1 MRGEGREREKERRAE
16 EREREEREKKKETRE
31 KERRGRGRERERED
45 ILKCTNHAA
54 FYAELAMPVPFL
66 ILPSAAGVFCL
77 RGICSPYNHSE
88 KTTR

>member
-1 MRGEGREREKERRAE
+1 
-16 EREREEREKKKETRE
+16 
-31 KERRGRGRERERED
+31 
-45 ILKCTNHAA
+45 
-54 FYAELAMPVPFL
+54 MPVPFL